1 MLARRGTKRAR
12 SSSPTSSPANEKTTT
27 LPRANVKKLANALKS
42 PHADPTLELW
52 DRFSMTVKENQV
64 VASGIIA
71 NPALADLMVSS
82 SPRPMKGALGTRNE
96 PGLRRTVSC
105 GVHVPKRRRLE
116 KPKSGSQ
123 GSRGQRDLE
132 AASKSSLVT
141 ALLDTVTS
149 SMQDLS
155 QDDIL
160 PSLQESPSPKKRET
174 NPPDYLLS
182 QTISG
187 STTKPGLDDEVSDY
201 GDDDFDEETFMQLEA
216 SLDVPPSNTND
227 ASVQPSCSTAPQPQ
241 ENRASTILEE
251 FDDLDD
257 GFFED
262 TEDLVPNAGTAS
274 TEKSGDNASIT
285 TQRKHADFEDD
296 FDDDFAADIDFE
308 AVEFAATQSVKQQAV
323 NVGANVCSAF
333 AV

>member
-1 MLARRGTKRAR
+1 M
-12 SSSPTSSPANEKTTT
+12 
-27 LPRANVKKLANALKS
+27 
-42 PHADPTLELW
+42 
-52 DRFSMTVKENQV
+52 
-64 VASGIIA
+64 
-71 NPALADLMVSS
+71 
-82 SPRPMKGALGTRNE
+82 RNE

-155 QDDIL
+155 QDDTL

-174 NPPDYLLS
+174 NPPDQTLS
-182 QTISG
+182 QTIPG
-187 STTKPGLDDEVSDY
+187 QTTKPDSDDEFSDY
-201 GDDDFDEETFMQLEA
+201 GDDDFDEDTFMQLEA
-216 SLDVPPSNTND
+216 SLDVPPSDTHN
-227 ASVQPSCSTAPQPQ
+227 ASAQPSRSTAPQPQ
-241 ENRASTILEE
+241 DSRTCTMLEE

-262 TEDLVPNAGTAS
+262 TEDLVPNALTDS
-274 TEKSGDNASIT
+274 TRKSGNTVSTT
-285 TQRKHADFEDD
+285 TQPMATDFEDD

-308 AVEFAATQSVKQQAV
+308 AVEFAATQSVKQQTV
-323 NVGANVCSAF
+323 NAGVNVCSAF